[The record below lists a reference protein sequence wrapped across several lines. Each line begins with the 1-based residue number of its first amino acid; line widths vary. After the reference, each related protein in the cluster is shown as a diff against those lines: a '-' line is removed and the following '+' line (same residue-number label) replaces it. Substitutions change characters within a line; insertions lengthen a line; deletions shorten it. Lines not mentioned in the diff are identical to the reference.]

1 MPSRPLVIGL
11 TGGIGSGKSAVA
23 HAFAAMGAPVTD
35 TDALAHALTAPGAPG
50 YQAVLETFGESFRR
64 SDGTI
69 DRAALRRHV
78 FSDAAARTRLESIL
92 HPLIRAAAQREI
104 SEWTAP
110 YGLLVVPLLLERV
123 GGTPVDRVLVVDCP
137 EDEQV
142 RRVTARSGL
151 APAEVRAIMST
162 QLGRAERLARADDVL
177 DNAGAKGAIGP
188 QVAALDRRYRE
199 LWRRESP
206 PGGRQ
211 PADPPAAGSRGE
223 DDK

>member
-23 HAFAAMGAPVTD
+23 DAFAAMGVPVTD

-50 YQAVLETFGESFRR
+50 YQAVLETFGASFRR
-64 SDGTI
+64 PDGTI

-78 FSDAAARTRLESIL
+78 FSDAAARARLESIL

-104 SEWTAP
+104 GEWTAP
-110 YGLLVVPLLLERV
+110 YGLLVVPLLLERT

-151 APAEVRAIMST
+151 DSAEVRAIMAT
-162 QLGRAERLARADDVL
+162 QLSRADRLARADDVL
-177 DNAGAKGAIGP
+177 DNSGSKDTIAP
-188 QVAALDRRYRE
+188 QVAALDRHYRE
-199 LWRRESP
+199 LSQPESP
-206 PGGRQ
+206 PGGQ
-211 PADPPAAGSRGE
+211 QHADAPVAPGNDHG
-223 DDK
+223 K

>member
-23 HAFAAMGAPVTD
+23 DAFAAIGVPVTD

-50 YQAVLETFGESFRR
+50 YEAVLETFGASFRR
-64 SDGTI
+64 PDGTI

-78 FSDAAARTRLESIL
+78 FSDPVARTRLESIL

-104 SEWTAP
+104 AEWTGP
-110 YGLLVVPLLLERV
+110 YGLLVVPLLLERP

-151 APAEVRAIMST
+151 APAEVRAIMAT
-162 QLGRAERLARADDVL
+162 QLRRADRLARADDVL
-177 DNAGAKGAIGP
+177 DNAGAKDAIERE
-188 QVAALDRRYRE
+188 VAALDRRYRE
-199 LWRRESP
+199 LSRLESP
-206 PGGRQ
+206 PSGQRRADAPVAARGDDGR
-211 PADPPAAGSRGE
+211 
-223 DDK
+223 K